1 MPIRDHIRKAA
12 REIAKSMEGRLTDI
26 KHRLVE
32 AKEKVS
38 EIEAERDA
46 VATARQ
52 RLSNFRVERGG
63 TYMCPRCWVEKGG
76 LSPLRRIPSVARQEL
91 LRCPV
96 CEYELLIPHV

>member
-38 EIEAERDA
+38 E
-46 VATARQ
+46 
-52 RLSNFRVERGG
+52 
-63 TYMCPRCWVEKGG
+63 
-76 LSPLRRIPSVARQEL
+76 
-91 LRCPV
+91 
-96 CEYELLIPHV
+96 